1 MSELIIQGGKRLEGE
16 LHITGSK
23 NAILPIMAATLLCKD
38 VTYLYN
44 CPKISDVEL
53 MIEILRELGCK
64 VIWDEKVL
72 IIDTSTLRS
81 CDVPINLVKE
91 MRSSIILLGA
101 ILGGYKE
108 AKIGLP
114 GGCQLGKRP
123 IDIHLN
129 ALREMQVEI
138 TEQED
143 FIQCKTSNLQ
153 GANIHLRFPS
163 VGATENIM
171 LVAACAKG
179 TTTIYNAAREP
190 EIVDLQ
196 NFLNRCGAKVFGAG
210 SKTITIQGVEKLQG
224 THYRVIP
231 DRIIAGTYLVAG
243 AITRGNIILNDVNC
257 RDLMSVTNRLKAI
270 GCAVRSEENRVILTV
285 AKQLKG
291 VNLTTAI
298 HPGFPT
304 DMQSQFMALLTTCQ
318 GISHINE
325 KIFESRFK
333 TAYELCKMG
342 AKISVNEEKCK
353 ATIYPVPCLQGS
365 AVGATDLRGGAA
377 LVIAGL
383 VAEGTT
389 IVSDVHHIKRGYADI
404 VSDLS
409 SLGAS
414 IEERK

>member
-1 MSELIIQGGKRLEGE
+1 MSELIIRGGKRLEGE
-16 LHITGSK
+16 LNITGSK
-23 NAILPIMAATLLCKD
+23 NAVLPIMAATLLCKGI
-38 VTYLYN
+38 TYLHN
-44 CPKISDVEL
+44 CPKISDVDL
-53 MIEILRELGCK
+53 MIKILRQLGCK
-64 VIWDEKVL
+64 IIWDEKVL
-72 IIDTSTLRS
+72 MIDTSNLKS
-81 CDVPINLVKE
+81 CDVPIDLVKE

-123 IDIHLN
+123 IDIHLD
-129 ALREMQVEI
+129 ALRQMQVEI

-171 LVAACAKG
+171 LAATCAKG

-190 EIVDLQ
+190 EIIDLQ
-196 NFLNRCGAKVFGAG
+196 SFLNSCGAKISGAG
-210 SKTITIQGVEKLQG
+210 TKTIVIHGVESIKG
-224 THYRVIP
+224 TTYHIIP

-243 AITRGNIILNDVNC
+243 AITRGNIILNNVNYNHV
-257 RDLMSVTNRLKAI
+257 SAISNKLKTI
-270 GCAVRSEENRVILTV
+270 GCAVKAEANRIFLTV
-285 AKQLKG
+285 SKPLKG
-291 VNLTTAI
+291 VSLTTEI
-298 HPGFPT
+298 YPGFPT
-304 DMQSQFMALLTTCQ
+304 DMQSQFMVLLTTCNS
-318 GISHINE
+318 ISHINE

-342 AKISVNEEKCK
+342 ARITINEEKCT
-353 ATIYPVPCLQGS
+353 ATIYPTPYLIGTSVN
-365 AVGATDLRGGAA
+365 ATDLRGGAA
-377 LVIAGL
+377 LVLAGL

-389 IVSDVHHIKRGYADI
+389 TIKNIYHIQRGYEDI
-404 VSDLS
+404 AGDLNK
-409 SLGAS
+409 LGAS